1 VWREFSL
8 AEDRR
13 RRNRPETLR
22 HKYFGLSRS
31 LESGRADHG
40 DDPPKG
46 SSVRANARS
55 LRS

>member
-1 VWREFSL
+1 MGNRDKSRVESVRL
-8 AEDRR
+8 VGDRR

-31 LESGRADHG
+31 LESGRADDG

-46 SSVRANARS
+46 RAVA
-55 LRS
+55 